1 MRPDTGDLMNF
12 YTNVTRHRNQILVR
26 GISDGKPVKF
36 SVKYK
41 PYLFVQANAQTEHKN
56 LKGEYVGKMQFD
68 SMSETREFLQSYE
81 NVAGMNIYGLSDW
94 PYMYIYDNY
103 KGEIRYDPALIS
115 VCSID
120 IETSIEG
127 GFPDIEEADKEITG
141 ITIGRN
147 GRKTTFGCGEYKEHQ
162 DNVQYYKCA
171 DESALLLAF
180 LEVWNGSLYS
190 PDVVTGWNIEFF
202 DIPYLVNR
210 IRRVLGSDHAE
221 RLSPWKMLREYKVN
235 SRGRECICYAPVGI
249 AVLDYI
255 QLYRKFTY
263 TEQESYRLD
272 YIAQVELGEGK
283 IDFRDE
289 GYTDLDDLRLRN
301 FQRYIEYNI
310 RDVEIVERLEDKL
323 KLIELVYALAYDAKV
338 NYEDTMTTV
347 KQWDVI
353 THNYLLDRNIVVPLN
368 DKNKP
373 DRAFVGGYVKDP
385 KVGMSK
391 WVVSF
396 DLNSLYPHLI
406 MQYNIS
412 PETLVTRLKDKVSI
426 DDLLVGGASQF
437 GGYLDKTNCT
447 IAANLCIYTK
457 EKRGFLPSIMDRMY
471 DDRTK
476 YKKQMIECK
485 KEYEKT
491 KDPRLVKEIAR
502 LDNMQ
507 MAKKIQLNS
516 AYGALGNKWFR
527 WFDVNNAEAITT
539 SGQLS
544 IRWIEKKLNDYLNKL
559 LKTENFD
566 YVLASDTDSVYVT
579 LEYLV
584 KNVFGDDVP
593 ETKKVIQYID
603 KICKERIEPFIDRSY
618 QELAEYMHAYAQKMQ
633 MKRENIADKGI
644 WKAKKMYILNVWNS
658 EGVEYEK
665 PKLKMTGIEAVRSS
679 TPTACRDA
687 IKKSLEIIMAGSESD
702 LQKYVANFKSEFS
715 SLGFDDVAFTR
726 GVKDIEKYWVGGR
739 FQSQTPIHVRGSVV
753 YNEMLKKK
761 KLTNKYQS
769 ITSGEKIKFA
779 YLKNPNPTQDY
790 VISCPNGL
798 PKELKMEAYIDY
810 AVQFEKGYLSPIESI
825 TNTMGWQAEKRATLE
840 DWFS

>member
-1 MRPDTGDLMNF
+1 MNF
-12 YTNVTRHRNQILVR
+12 YTNITRHRNQILVR
-26 GISDGKPVKF
+26 GISNGKPVKF
-36 SVKYK
+36 SAKYK
-41 PYLFVQANAQTEHKN
+41 PYLFVQANTQTEYKN
-56 LKGEYVGKMQFD
+56 LKGEYVGKMNFD
-68 SMSETREFLQSYE
+68 SMSEAREFLQNYE
-81 NVAGMNIYGLSDW
+81 GVEGMNIYGLSDW
-94 PYMYIYDNY
+94 PYMYIFDNY
-103 KGEIRYDPALIS
+103 KGEIRYDPTLVS

-127 GFPDIEEADKEITG
+127 GFPDIEKAENEITS

-147 GRKTTFGCGEYKEHQ
+147 GNKTVFGCGEYQEHQ

-190 PDVVTGWNIEFF
+190 PDVVTGWNIDFF

-210 IRRVLGSDHAE
+210 IRNVLGGDHAE
-221 RLSPWKMLREYKVN
+221 RLSPWKLLRENKVEI
-235 SRGRECICYAPVGI
+235 RGRQCTIYTPVGM
-249 AVLDYI
+249 AVLDYM
-255 QLYRKFTY
+255 QLYKKFTY
-263 TEQESYRLD
+263 IKQETYRLD

-283 IDFRDE
+283 VDYRDE
-289 GYTDLDDLRLRN
+289 GYENLDDLRFRN

-310 RDVEIVERLEDKL
+310 RDVEIVERFEDKL
-323 KLIELVYALAYDAKV
+323 KLIELVMAIAYDAKV
-338 NYEDTMTTV
+338 NYEDTLSTV

-353 THNYLLDRNIVVPLN
+353 THNFLMNKNIVVPQN
-368 DKNKP
+368 DKHKP

-385 KVGMSK
+385 KIGMSK

-412 PETLVTRLKDKVSI
+412 PETLVTRLKDKMTI

-437 GGYLDKTNCT
+437 GEYLDKTNCT
-447 IAANLCIYTK
+447 IAANLCIYDK
-457 EKRGFLPSIMDRMY
+457 SKRGFLPSLMDRMY
-471 DDRTK
+471 NDRTK

-491 KDPRLVKEIAR
+491 KDPKLVKEIAR

-527 WFDVNNAEAITT
+527 WFDVNNAEAITM

-544 IRWIEKKLNDYLNKL
+544 IRWIENKINEYLNKL

-566 YVLASDTDSVYVT
+566 YVIASDTDSIYIT
-579 LEYLV
+579 LDYFV

-593 ETKKVIQYID
+593 DNKKVVQFID
-603 KICKERIEPFIDRSY
+603 KVCKEKIEPYIDRSY
-618 QELAEYMHAYAQKMQ
+618 QELATYMHAYEQKMQ
-633 MKRENIADKGI
+633 MKRENIANKGI

-665 PKLKMTGIEAVRSS
+665 PKLKMLGIEAVRSS
-679 TPTACRDA
+679 TPTACRSA
-687 IKKSLEIIMAGSESD
+687 IKQSLEIIMDGNEAD
-702 LQKYVANFKSEFS
+702 LQKYVAGFKDKFRQLAFE
-715 SLGFDDVAFTR
+715 DIAFTSS
-726 GVKDIEKYWVGGR
+726 VKDIEKYWVRGN
-739 FQSQTPIHVRGSVV
+739 FQSQTPIHVRGSVI
-753 YNEMLKKK
+753 YNEMLKKL
-761 KLTNKYQS
+761 KLSNKYET
-769 ITSGEKIKFA
+769 IASGEKIKYV
-779 YLKNPNPTQDY
+779 YLKNPNPAKDY

-798 PKELKMEAYIDY
+798 PPEFKMNDYIDFDL
-810 AVQFEKGYLSPIESI
+810 QFEKGYLKPIESI

-840 DWFS
+840 DWFN

>member
-1 MRPDTGDLMNF
+1 MNF

-210 IRRVLGSDHAE
+210 IRKVLGADHAE

-235 SRGRECICYAPVGI
+235 SRGRECICYAPIGI

-283 IDFRDE
+283 IDYRDE
-289 GYTDLDDLRLRN
+289 GYSDLDDLRLRN

-544 IRWIEKKLNDYLNKL
+544 IRWIENKLNDYLNKL

-798 PKELKMEAYIDY
+798 PKELKMETYIDY

>member
-1 MRPDTGDLMNF
+1 
-12 YTNVTRHRNQILVR
+12 
-26 GISDGKPVKF
+26 
-36 SVKYK
+36 
-41 PYLFVQANAQTEHKN
+41 
-56 LKGEYVGKMQFD
+56 
-68 SMSETREFLQSYE
+68 
-81 NVAGMNIYGLSDW
+81 
-94 PYMYIYDNY
+94 
-103 KGEIRYDPALIS
+103 
-115 VCSID
+115 
-120 IETSIEG
+120 
-127 GFPDIEEADKEITG
+127 
-141 ITIGRN
+141 
-147 GRKTTFGCGEYKEHQ
+147 
-162 DNVQYYKCA
+162 
-171 DESALLLAF
+171 
-180 LEVWNGSLYS
+180 
-190 PDVVTGWNIEFF
+190 
-202 DIPYLVNR
+202 
-210 IRRVLGSDHAE
+210 
-221 RLSPWKMLREYKVN
+221 
-235 SRGRECICYAPVGI
+235 
-249 AVLDYI
+249 
-255 QLYRKFTY
+255 
-263 TEQESYRLD
+263 
-272 YIAQVELGEGK
+272 
-283 IDFRDE
+283 
-289 GYTDLDDLRLRN
+289 
-301 FQRYIEYNI
+301 
-310 RDVEIVERLEDKL
+310 
-323 KLIELVYALAYDAKV
+323 
-338 NYEDTMTTV
+338 
-347 KQWDVI
+347 
-353 THNYLLDRNIVVPLN
+353 VPLN

-476 YKKQMIECK
+476 YKKQMIEVK

-544 IRWIEKKLNDYLNKL
+544 IRWIENKLNDYLNKL

-798 PKELKMEAYIDY
+798 PKELKMETYIDY

>member
-1 MRPDTGDLMNF
+1 
-12 YTNVTRHRNQILVR
+12 
-26 GISDGKPVKF
+26 
-36 SVKYK
+36 
-41 PYLFVQANAQTEHKN
+41 
-56 LKGEYVGKMQFD
+56 
-68 SMSETREFLQSYE
+68 
-81 NVAGMNIYGLSDW
+81 
-94 PYMYIYDNY
+94 MYIYDKY
-103 KGEIRYDPALIS
+103 KGEIKYDPALVS

-127 GFPDIEEADKEITG
+127 GFPDIEKADNEITA

-147 GRKTTFGCGEYKEHQ
+147 GRKTTFGCGEYQEHQ

-180 LEVWNGSLYS
+180 LEVWNGSRYS

-210 IRRVLGSDHAE
+210 IRKVLGDDHAE
-221 RLSPWKMLREYKVN
+221 RLSPWKILREYKVN
-235 SRGRECICYAPVGI
+235 SRGRDCICYAPTGI

-283 IDFRDE
+283 LDYRDE

-301 FQRYIEYNI
+301 FQLYIEYNV

-437 GGYLDKTNCT
+437 GDYLDKTNCT

-457 EKRGFLPSIMDRMY
+457 DKRGFLPSIMDRMY
-471 DDRTK
+471 DDRTR
-476 YKKQMIECK
+476 YKKQMIEVK

-491 KDPRLVKEIAR
+491 KDPKLVKEIAR

-544 IRWIEKKLNDYLNKL
+544 IRWIENKLNDYLNKL

-687 IKKSLEIIMAGSESD
+687 IKKSLEIIMGGSESD

-790 VISCPNGL
+790 VIACPNGL
-798 PKELKMEAYIDY
+798 PKELKMETYIDY

-840 DWFS
+840 DWFN

>member
-1 MRPDTGDLMNF
+1 MNF

-210 IRRVLGSDHAE
+210 IRRILGSDHAE

-491 KDPRLVKEIAR
+491 KDPHLVKEIAR

>member
-1 MRPDTGDLMNF
+1 MNF

-41 PYLFVQANAQTEHKN
+41 PYLFVQASAQTEHKN
-56 LKGEYVGKMQFD
+56 LRGEYVGKMQFD

-103 KGEIRYDPALIS
+103 KGEIRYDPALVS

-127 GFPDIEEADKEITG
+127 GFPDIEKADNEITA

-210 IRRVLGSDHAE
+210 IRKILGSDHAE

-235 SRGRECICYAPVGI
+235 SRGRDCICYAPIGI

-283 IDFRDE
+283 LDYRDE

-301 FQRYIEYNI
+301 FQLYIEYNV

-426 DDLLVGGASQF
+426 DDLLVGGASQY
-437 GGYLDKTNCT
+437 GDYLDKTNCT

-491 KDPRLVKEIAR
+491 KDPKLVKEIAR

-544 IRWIEKKLNDYLNKL
+544 IRWIENKINGYLNKL

-566 YVLASDTDSVYVT
+566 YVLASDTDSVYIT

-593 ETKKVIQYID
+593 DTKKVIQYID

-618 QELAEYMHAYAQKMQ
+618 QELADYMHAYDQKMQ

-687 IKKSLEIIMAGSESD
+687 IKKSLEIIMGGSESD

-715 SLGFDDVAFTR
+715 SLGFEDVAFTR

-798 PKELKMEAYIDY
+798 PKELNMETYIDY

>member
-1 MRPDTGDLMNF
+1 MNF

-289 GYTDLDDLRLRN
+289 GYSDLDDLRLRN

>member
-1 MRPDTGDLMNF
+1 MKF
-12 YTNVTRHRNQILVR
+12 YTNITRHRNHILVR

-36 SVKYK
+36 SAKYK
-41 PYLFVQANAQTEHKN
+41 PYLFVQANAQTEYKN
-56 LKGEYVGKMQFD
+56 LKGEYVGRMDFD
-68 SMSETREFLQSYE
+68 SMSEAREFLQNYE
-81 NVAGMNIYGLSDW
+81 GVAGMNIYGLSDW

-103 KGEIRYDPALIS
+103 KGEIRYDPALVS

-120 IETSIEG
+120 IETTAEG
-127 GFPDIEEADKEITG
+127 GFPDIEKADNEVTA

-147 GRKTTFGCGEYKEHQ
+147 GRKTVFGCGEYKEHQ

-210 IRRVLGSDHAE
+210 IRKILGGDHAE
-221 RLSPWKMLREYKVN
+221 RLSPWKILRENNVEI
-235 SRGRECICYAPVGI
+235 RGRKSTIYTPVGI

-255 QLYRKFTY
+255 QLYKKFTY
-263 TEQESYRLD
+263 TQQESYRLD
-272 YIAQVELGEGK
+272 YIAHVELGEGK
-283 IDFRDE
+283 VDYRDE
-289 GYTDLDDLRLRN
+289 GYENLDDLRLRN

-323 KLIELVYALAYDAKV
+323 KLIELVMALAYDAKV
-338 NYEDTMTTV
+338 NYEDTLATV
-347 KQWDVI
+347 RQWDVI
-353 THNYLLDRNIVVPLN
+353 THNYLMNKNIVVPQN

-385 KVGMSK
+385 KIGMSK

-412 PETLVTRLKDKVSI
+412 PETLVTRLKDKVTI

-437 GGYLDKTNCT
+437 GDYLDKTNCT
-447 IAANLCIYTK
+447 IAANLCIYDK
-457 EKRGFLPSIMDRMY
+457 SKRGFLPSLMDRMY
-471 DDRTK
+471 NDRTK

-491 KDPRLVKEIAR
+491 KDPKLVKEIAR

-544 IRWIEKKLNDYLNKL
+544 IRWIENKINEYLNKI

-566 YVLASDTDSVYVT
+566 YVVASDTDSIYVT

-584 KNVFGDDVP
+584 KNVFGDDLP
-593 ETKKVIQYID
+593 ETKKVVQYLD
-603 KICKERIEPFIDRSY
+603 KICKEKIEPYIDRSY
-618 QELAEYMHAYAQKMQ
+618 QELATYMHAYEQKMQ
-633 MKRENIADKGI
+633 MKRENIANKGI

-665 PKLKMTGIEAVRSS
+665 PKLKMMGIEAVRSS
-679 TPTACRDA
+679 TPTACRA
-687 IKKSLEIIMAGSESD
+687 NIKKSLEIIMDGNEAD
-702 LQKYVANFKSEFS
+702 LQKFVGEFKDKFRQLSFE
-715 SLGFDDVAFTR
+715 DIAFTSS
-726 GVKDIEKYWVGGR
+726 VKDIEKYWVRGN
-739 FQSQTPIHVRGSVV
+739 FQSQTPIHVRGSVI
-753 YNEMLKKK
+753 YNEMLKKL
-761 KLTNKYQS
+761 KLTNKYET
-769 ITSGEKIKFA
+769 IASGEKIKYV
-779 YLKNPNPTQDY
+779 YLKNPNPAKDY
-790 VISCPNGL
+790 VISCPNGM
-798 PKELKMEAYIDY
+798 PAEFKMNDYIDY
-810 AVQFEKGYLSPIESI
+810 DLQFEKGYLKPIESI
-825 TNTMGWQAEKRATLE
+825 ATTLGWQVEKRATLE
-840 DWFS
+840 DWFN

>member
-1 MRPDTGDLMNF
+1 MNF

-41 PYLFVQANAQTEHKN
+41 PYLFVQSSTQTEHKN
-56 LKGEYVGKMQFD
+56 LQGEYVGKLQFG
-68 SMSETREFLQSYE
+68 SMSETREFLQNYE

-94 PYMYIYDNY
+94 PYMYIYDKY
-103 KGEIRYDPALIS
+103 KGEIKYDPALVS

-127 GFPDIEEADKEITG
+127 GFPDIEKADNEITA
-141 ITIGRN
+141 ITIGRS
-147 GRKTTFGCGEYKEHQ
+147 GRKTTFGCGEYQEHQ
-162 DNVQYYKCA
+162 KNVQYYKCA

-210 IRRVLGSDHAE
+210 IRKVLGSDHAE
-221 RLSPWKMLREYKVN
+221 RLSPWKILRDYKVN
-235 SRGRECICYAPVGI
+235 SRGRDCICYAPIGI

-272 YIAQVELGEGK
+272 YIAQVELNEGK
-283 IDFRDE
+283 IDYRDE

-301 FQRYIEYNI
+301 FQRYIEYNV

-437 GGYLDKTNCT
+437 GDYLDKTNCT

-457 EKRGFLPSIMDRMY
+457 ERRGFLPSIMDRMY
-471 DDRTK
+471 DDRTR
-476 YKKQMIECK
+476 YKKQMIKCK

-544 IRWIEKKLNDYLNKL
+544 IRWIENKLNDYLNKL

-618 QELAEYMHAYAQKMQ
+618 QELADYMHAYAQKMQ

-658 EGVEYEK
+658 EGIEYEK

-687 IKKSLEIIMAGSESD
+687 IKKSLEIIMSGSETD
-702 LQKYVANFKSEFS
+702 LQKYVANFKEKFS

-753 YNEMLKKK
+753 FNEMLKKK
-761 KLTNKYQS
+761 KLTNKYQL

-779 YLKNPNPTQDY
+779 YLRNPNPTQDY
-790 VISCPNGL
+790 VIACPNGL
-798 PKELKMEAYIDY
+798 PKELKMETYIDY
-810 AVQFEKGYLSPIESI
+810 AAQFEKGYLSPIESI

-840 DWFS
+840 DWFN

>member
-1 MRPDTGDLMNF
+1 
-12 YTNVTRHRNQILVR
+12 
-26 GISDGKPVKF
+26 
-36 SVKYK
+36 
-41 PYLFVQANAQTEHKN
+41 
-56 LKGEYVGKMQFD
+56 
-68 SMSETREFLQSYE
+68 
-81 NVAGMNIYGLSDW
+81 
-94 PYMYIYDNY
+94 
-103 KGEIRYDPALIS
+103 
-115 VCSID
+115 
-120 IETSIEG
+120 
-127 GFPDIEEADKEITG
+127 
-141 ITIGRN
+141 
-147 GRKTTFGCGEYKEHQ
+147 
-162 DNVQYYKCA
+162 
-171 DESALLLAF
+171 
-180 LEVWNGSLYS
+180 
-190 PDVVTGWNIEFF
+190 
-202 DIPYLVNR
+202 
-210 IRRVLGSDHAE
+210 
-221 RLSPWKMLREYKVN
+221 MLREYKVN
-235 SRGRECICYAPVGI
+235 SRGRDCICYAPIGV

-272 YIAQVELGEGK
+272 YIAQVELNEGK
-283 IDFRDE
+283 IDYRDE

-301 FQRYIEYNI
+301 FQRYIEYNV

-471 DDRTK
+471 DDRTR

-544 IRWIEKKLNDYLNKL
+544 IRWIENKLNDYLNKL

-618 QELAEYMHAYAQKMQ
+618 QELAEYMHAYDQKMQ

>member
-1 MRPDTGDLMNF
+1 
-12 YTNVTRHRNQILVR
+12 
-26 GISDGKPVKF
+26 
-36 SVKYK
+36 
-41 PYLFVQANAQTEHKN
+41 
-56 LKGEYVGKMQFD
+56 
-68 SMSETREFLQSYE
+68 
-81 NVAGMNIYGLSDW
+81 
-94 PYMYIYDNY
+94 
-103 KGEIRYDPALIS
+103 
-115 VCSID
+115 
-120 IETSIEG
+120 
-127 GFPDIEEADKEITG
+127 
-141 ITIGRN
+141 
-147 GRKTTFGCGEYKEHQ
+147 
-162 DNVQYYKCA
+162 
-171 DESALLLAF
+171 
-180 LEVWNGSLYS
+180 
-190 PDVVTGWNIEFF
+190 
-202 DIPYLVNR
+202 
-210 IRRVLGSDHAE
+210 
-221 RLSPWKMLREYKVN
+221 
-235 SRGRECICYAPVGI
+235 
-249 AVLDYI
+249 
-255 QLYRKFTY
+255 
-263 TEQESYRLD
+263 
-272 YIAQVELGEGK
+272 
-283 IDFRDE
+283 
-289 GYTDLDDLRLRN
+289 
-301 FQRYIEYNI
+301 
-310 RDVEIVERLEDKL
+310 
-323 KLIELVYALAYDAKV
+323 LVYALAYDAKV

-437 GGYLDKTNCT
+437 GDYLDKTNCT

-457 EKRGFLPSIMDRMY
+457 DKRGFLPSIMDRMY
-471 DDRTK
+471 DDRTR
-476 YKKQMIECK
+476 YKKQMIEVK

-491 KDPRLVKEIAR
+491 KDPKLVKEIAR

-544 IRWIEKKLNDYLNKL
+544 IRWIENKLNDYLNKL

-687 IKKSLEIIMAGSESD
+687 IKKSLEIIMGGSESD

-790 VISCPNGL
+790 VIACPNGL
-798 PKELKMEAYIDY
+798 PKELKMETYIDY

-840 DWFS
+840 DWFN

>member
-1 MRPDTGDLMNF
+1 
-12 YTNVTRHRNQILVR
+12 
-26 GISDGKPVKF
+26 
-36 SVKYK
+36 
-41 PYLFVQANAQTEHKN
+41 
-56 LKGEYVGKMQFD
+56 
-68 SMSETREFLQSYE
+68 
-81 NVAGMNIYGLSDW
+81 
-94 PYMYIYDNY
+94 
-103 KGEIRYDPALIS
+103 
-115 VCSID
+115 
-120 IETSIEG
+120 
-127 GFPDIEEADKEITG
+127 
-141 ITIGRN
+141 
-147 GRKTTFGCGEYKEHQ
+147 
-162 DNVQYYKCA
+162 
-171 DESALLLAF
+171 
-180 LEVWNGSLYS
+180 
-190 PDVVTGWNIEFF
+190 
-202 DIPYLVNR
+202 
-210 IRRVLGSDHAE
+210 
-221 RLSPWKMLREYKVN
+221 
-235 SRGRECICYAPVGI
+235 
-249 AVLDYI
+249 
-255 QLYRKFTY
+255 
-263 TEQESYRLD
+263 
-272 YIAQVELGEGK
+272 
-283 IDFRDE
+283 
-289 GYTDLDDLRLRN
+289 LRN

-437 GGYLDKTNCT
+437 GDYLDKTNCT

-840 DWFS
+840 VWFS

>member
-1 MRPDTGDLMNF
+1 
-12 YTNVTRHRNQILVR
+12 
-26 GISDGKPVKF
+26 
-36 SVKYK
+36 
-41 PYLFVQANAQTEHKN
+41 
-56 LKGEYVGKMQFD
+56 
-68 SMSETREFLQSYE
+68 
-81 NVAGMNIYGLSDW
+81 
-94 PYMYIYDNY
+94 MYIYDKY
-103 KGEIRYDPALIS
+103 KGEIRYDPALVS

-127 GFPDIEEADKEITG
+127 GFPDIEKADNEITA

-210 IRRVLGSDHAE
+210 IRKVLGSDHAE

-235 SRGRECICYAPVGI
+235 SRGRDCICYAPIGI

-283 IDFRDE
+283 LDYRDE

-301 FQRYIEYNI
+301 FQLYIEYNV

-437 GGYLDKTNCT
+437 GDYLNKTNCT

-457 EKRGFLPSIMDRMY
+457 DKRGFLPSIMDRMY
-471 DDRTK
+471 DDRTR
-476 YKKQMIECK
+476 YKKQMIEVK

-491 KDPRLVKEIAR
+491 KDPKLVKEIAR

-544 IRWIEKKLNDYLNKL
+544 IRWIENKLNDYLNKL

-618 QELAEYMHAYAQKMQ
+618 QELADYMRAYAQKMQ

-687 IKKSLEIIMAGSESD
+687 IKKSLEIIMGGSESD

-715 SLGFDDVAFTR
+715 SLGFEDVAFTR

-798 PKELKMEAYIDY
+798 PKELKMETYIDY

>member
-1 MRPDTGDLMNF
+1 
-12 YTNVTRHRNQILVR
+12 
-26 GISDGKPVKF
+26 
-36 SVKYK
+36 
-41 PYLFVQANAQTEHKN
+41 
-56 LKGEYVGKMQFD
+56 
-68 SMSETREFLQSYE
+68 
-81 NVAGMNIYGLSDW
+81 
-94 PYMYIYDNY
+94 
-103 KGEIRYDPALIS
+103 
-115 VCSID
+115 
-120 IETSIEG
+120 
-127 GFPDIEEADKEITG
+127 
-141 ITIGRN
+141 
-147 GRKTTFGCGEYKEHQ
+147 
-162 DNVQYYKCA
+162 
-171 DESALLLAF
+171 
-180 LEVWNGSLYS
+180 
-190 PDVVTGWNIEFF
+190 
-202 DIPYLVNR
+202 
-210 IRRVLGSDHAE
+210 
-221 RLSPWKMLREYKVN
+221 MLREYKVN
-235 SRGRECICYAPVGI
+235 SRGRECICYAPIGI

-272 YIAQVELGEGK
+272 YIAQVELNEGK
-283 IDFRDE
+283 IDYRDE

-301 FQRYIEYNI
+301 FQRYIEYNV

-385 KVGMSK
+385 KIGMSK

-412 PETLVTRLKDKVSI
+412 PETLVTRLKDKVTI
-426 DDLLVGGASQF
+426 DDLLVGGASQY
-437 GGYLDKTNCT
+437 GDYLDKTNCT

-457 EKRGFLPSIMDRMY
+457 QKRGFLPSIMDRMY

-491 KDPRLVKEIAR
+491 KDPKLVKEIAR

-544 IRWIEKKLNDYLNKL
+544 IRWIENRLNGYLNKL

-618 QELAEYMHAYAQKMQ
+618 QELAEYMHAYDQKMQ

-679 TPTACRDA
+679 TPSACRDA

-715 SLGFDDVAFTR
+715 SLGFDDIAFTR

-753 YNEMLKKK
+753 YNEMLKKN
-761 KLTNKYQS
+761 KLTHKYQS

-779 YLKNPNPTQDY
+779 YLKNPNPAQDY

-798 PKELKMEAYIDY
+798 PKELKMETYIDY

>member
-1 MRPDTGDLMNF
+1 MNF

-103 KGEIRYDPALIS
+103 KGEIRYDPALVS

-210 IRRVLGSDHAE
+210 IRKVLGSDHAE

-235 SRGRECICYAPVGI
+235 SRGRDCICYAPIGV

-476 YKKQMIECK
+476 YKKQMIEVK

-544 IRWIEKKLNDYLNKL
+544 IRWIENKLNDYLNKL

>member
-1 MRPDTGDLMNF
+1 MRPDTGDPMNF

-210 IRRVLGSDHAE
+210 IRRILGSDHAE

-491 KDPRLVKEIAR
+491 KDPHLVKEIAR

>member
-1 MRPDTGDLMNF
+1 MNF

-26 GISDGKPVKF
+26 GISEGKPVKF

-41 PYLFVQANAQTEHKN
+41 PYLFVKASTQTEHKN
-56 LKGEYVGKMQFD
+56 LKGEYVGKLQFD
-68 SMSETREFLQSYE
+68 SMSETYKFTEKYKKVE
-81 NVAGMNIYGLSDW
+81 GMEIYGLSDW
-94 PYMYIYDNY
+94 PYMYIYDKY
-103 KGEIRYDPALIS
+103 RGEIKYDPALVS

-127 GFPDIEEADKEITG
+127 GFPDIEKADNEITA

-147 GRKTTFGCGEYKEHQ
+147 GRKTTFGCGEYQEHQ
-162 DNVQYYKCA
+162 DNVQYYKCV

-210 IRRVLGSDHAE
+210 MRKVIGSNHAD
-221 RLSPWKMLREYKVN
+221 RLSPWKILREYTVN
-235 SRGRECICYAPVGI
+235 SRGRDCICYAPIGI

-255 QLYRKFTY
+255 KLYRKFTY

-283 IDFRDE
+283 IDYHDE

-301 FQRYIEYNI
+301 FQRYIEYNV
-310 RDVEIVERLEDKL
+310 RDVEIVDRLEDKL
-323 KLIELVYALAYDAKV
+323 KLIELVYALSYDAKV

-412 PETLVTRLKDKVSI
+412 PETFVTRLQDKVSI

-437 GGYLDKTNCT
+437 GDYLDKTNCT

-471 DDRTK
+471 DDRTR

-491 KDPRLVKEIAR
+491 KEPQLVKEIAR

-544 IRWIEKKLNDYLNKL
+544 IRWIENKLNDYLNKL

-618 QELAEYMHAYAQKMQ
+618 QELADYMHAYAQKMQ

-658 EGVEYEK
+658 EGVEYDK
-665 PKLKMTGIEAVRSS
+665 PKLKMAGIEAVRSS
-679 TPTACRDA
+679 TPTACRGA
-687 IKKSLEIIMAGSESD
+687 IKDSLEIIMSGSELD
-702 LQKYVANFKSEFS
+702 LQKYVANFKSQFS
-715 SLGFDDVAFTR
+715 SLKFEDIAFTR
-726 GVKDIEKYWVGGR
+726 GVKDIEKYWVCGR

-779 YLKNPNPTQDY
+779 YLKIPNPTQDY
-790 VISCPNGL
+790 VIACQNGL
-798 PKELKMEAYIDY
+798 PKELKMETYVDY
-810 AVQFEKGYLSPIESI
+810 AVQFEKGYLGPIESI
-825 TNTMGWQAEKRATLE
+825 TNTLGWQAEKRATLE
-840 DWFS
+840 DWYK

>member
-1 MRPDTGDLMNF
+1 
-12 YTNVTRHRNQILVR
+12 
-26 GISDGKPVKF
+26 
-36 SVKYK
+36 
-41 PYLFVQANAQTEHKN
+41 
-56 LKGEYVGKMQFD
+56 
-68 SMSETREFLQSYE
+68 
-81 NVAGMNIYGLSDW
+81 
-94 PYMYIYDNY
+94 
-103 KGEIRYDPALIS
+103 
-115 VCSID
+115 
-120 IETSIEG
+120 
-127 GFPDIEEADKEITG
+127 
-141 ITIGRN
+141 
-147 GRKTTFGCGEYKEHQ
+147 
-162 DNVQYYKCA
+162 
-171 DESALLLAF
+171 
-180 LEVWNGSLYS
+180 
-190 PDVVTGWNIEFF
+190 
-202 DIPYLVNR
+202 
-210 IRRVLGSDHAE
+210 
-221 RLSPWKMLREYKVN
+221 MLREYKVN
-235 SRGRECICYAPVGI
+235 SRGRDCICYAPIGI

-283 IDFRDE
+283 IDYRDE
-289 GYTDLDDLRLRN
+289 GYSDLDDLRLRN

-437 GGYLDKTNCT
+437 GDYLDKTNCT

>member
-1 MRPDTGDLMNF
+1 MNF

>member
-1 MRPDTGDLMNF
+1 
-12 YTNVTRHRNQILVR
+12 
-26 GISDGKPVKF
+26 
-36 SVKYK
+36 
-41 PYLFVQANAQTEHKN
+41 
-56 LKGEYVGKMQFD
+56 
-68 SMSETREFLQSYE
+68 
-81 NVAGMNIYGLSDW
+81 
-94 PYMYIYDNY
+94 
-103 KGEIRYDPALIS
+103 
-115 VCSID
+115 
-120 IETSIEG
+120 
-127 GFPDIEEADKEITG
+127 
-141 ITIGRN
+141 
-147 GRKTTFGCGEYKEHQ
+147 
-162 DNVQYYKCA
+162 
-171 DESALLLAF
+171 
-180 LEVWNGSLYS
+180 
-190 PDVVTGWNIEFF
+190 
-202 DIPYLVNR
+202 
-210 IRRVLGSDHAE
+210 
-221 RLSPWKMLREYKVN
+221 MLREYKVN
-235 SRGRECICYAPVGI
+235 SRGRDCICYAPIGI

-272 YIAQVELGEGK
+272 YIAQVELNEGK
-283 IDFRDE
+283 IDYRDE
-289 GYTDLDDLRLRN
+289 GYSDLDDLRLRN
-301 FQRYIEYNI
+301 FQRYIEYNV

-476 YKKQMIECK
+476 YKKQMIEVK

-544 IRWIEKKLNDYLNKL
+544 IRWIENKLNDYLNKL

-798 PKELKMEAYIDY
+798 PKELKMETYIDY

>member
-1 MRPDTGDLMNF
+1 MNF

-103 KGEIRYDPALIS
+103 KGEIRYDPALVS

-127 GFPDIEEADKEITG
+127 GFPDIEKADNEITA

-210 IRRVLGSDHAE
+210 IRKVLGSDHAE

-235 SRGRECICYAPVGI
+235 SRGRDCICYAPIGI

-283 IDFRDE
+283 IDYRDE
-289 GYTDLDDLRLRN
+289 GYSDLDDLRLRN

-437 GGYLDKTNCT
+437 GDYLDKTNCT

>member
-1 MRPDTGDLMNF
+1 
-12 YTNVTRHRNQILVR
+12 
-26 GISDGKPVKF
+26 
-36 SVKYK
+36 
-41 PYLFVQANAQTEHKN
+41 
-56 LKGEYVGKMQFD
+56 
-68 SMSETREFLQSYE
+68 
-81 NVAGMNIYGLSDW
+81 
-94 PYMYIYDNY
+94 
-103 KGEIRYDPALIS
+103 
-115 VCSID
+115 
-120 IETSIEG
+120 
-127 GFPDIEEADKEITG
+127 
-141 ITIGRN
+141 
-147 GRKTTFGCGEYKEHQ
+147 
-162 DNVQYYKCA
+162 
-171 DESALLLAF
+171 
-180 LEVWNGSLYS
+180 
-190 PDVVTGWNIEFF
+190 
-202 DIPYLVNR
+202 
-210 IRRVLGSDHAE
+210 
-221 RLSPWKMLREYKVN
+221 MLREYKVN
-235 SRGRECICYAPVGI
+235 SRGRDCICYAPIGI

-272 YIAQVELGEGK
+272 YIAQVELNEGK
-283 IDFRDE
+283 IDYRDE
-289 GYTDLDDLRLRN
+289 GYSDLDDLRLRN
-301 FQRYIEYNI
+301 FQRYIEYNV

-476 YKKQMIECK
+476 YKKQMIEVK

-544 IRWIEKKLNDYLNKL
+544 IRWIENKLNDYLNKL

>member
-1 MRPDTGDLMNF
+1 M
-12 YTNVTRHRNQILVR
+12 
-26 GISDGKPVKF
+26 
-36 SVKYK
+36 
-41 PYLFVQANAQTEHKN
+41 
-56 LKGEYVGKMQFD
+56 
-68 SMSETREFLQSYE
+68 
-81 NVAGMNIYGLSDW
+81 
-94 PYMYIYDNY
+94 
-103 KGEIRYDPALIS
+103 
-115 VCSID
+115 
-120 IETSIEG
+120 
-127 GFPDIEEADKEITG
+127 
-141 ITIGRN
+141 
-147 GRKTTFGCGEYKEHQ
+147 
-162 DNVQYYKCA
+162 
-171 DESALLLAF
+171 
-180 LEVWNGSLYS
+180 
-190 PDVVTGWNIEFF
+190 
-202 DIPYLVNR
+202 
-210 IRRVLGSDHAE
+210 
-221 RLSPWKMLREYKVN
+221 
-235 SRGRECICYAPVGI
+235 
-249 AVLDYI
+249 
-255 QLYRKFTY
+255 
-263 TEQESYRLD
+263 
-272 YIAQVELGEGK
+272 
-283 IDFRDE
+283 
-289 GYTDLDDLRLRN
+289 
-301 FQRYIEYNI
+301 
-310 RDVEIVERLEDKL
+310 
-323 KLIELVYALAYDAKV
+323 
-338 NYEDTMTTV
+338 
-347 KQWDVI
+347 
-353 THNYLLDRNIVVPLN
+353 VPLN

-437 GGYLDKTNCT
+437 GDYLNKTNCT

-491 KDPRLVKEIAR
+491 KDPKLVKEIAR

-544 IRWIEKKLNDYLNKL
+544 IRWIENKINGYLNKL

-566 YVLASDTDSVYVT
+566 YVLASDTDSVYIS

-593 ETKKVIQYID
+593 DTKKVIQYID

-618 QELAEYMHAYAQKMQ
+618 QELADYMHAYDQKMQ

-687 IKKSLEIIMAGSESD
+687 IKKSLEIIMGGSEAD

-715 SLGFDDVAFTR
+715 SLGFEDVAFTR

-753 YNEMLKKK
+753 YNELLKKK

-798 PKELKMEAYIDY
+798 PKELKMETYIDY

-825 TNTMGWQAEKRATLE
+825 TSTMGWQAEKRATLE